1 MEGTS
6 TVAVIL
12 GNENFVAKK
21 LEIKLRDQGIKVVRG
36 DYEDIPEKAAYFFD
50 FKGDYLEWLKLN
62 RNQRLVVI
70 KVNGTHGVSRYV
82 EELRPSALNWRI
94 VVGENVYGEGMDENG
109 FLGRAFALAARN
121 KTLVLPSLKQI
132 YRVLAVDDFV
142 EAILKSC
149 FFSGTSEKILIVGG
163 KETNSKIIAE
173 VLVDEAKM
181 TKTQVV
187 QDEGEVEGMGE
198 NLIEET
204 NEILRWQPEINFSE
218 GAKEVVQYFVAKAD
232 TEDRKR
238 VVIKT
243 TPVKVEQPREKVER
257 RFEVEVEPDYVEDS
271 VEAKEEEIEINDVEE
286 EKNDFKLE
294 RFGGQSPLPERKYV
308 KRSEEDEEMDILP
321 SSKFKPLA
329 SSWSGWGSQADM
341 STNDEAELVDL
352 PETPPERDPPLP
364 PASEGRGEIK
374 KEEVVRQ
381 KKKWKF
387 NFKFKPKIKL
397 DIDVKSIG
405 YVALGLWGVFGLSLI
420 LLTIVVVN
428 IVGIPKKILGVQDLI
443 ANGKYPEAVK
453 QIDELSKQNVSW
465 SNTFKSG
472 NVGTMLRA
480 EGEVIDLLNLNLS
493 LVQSGEKVSNGMFG
507 EKDVDIKTEIQ
518 KVEKNLDEVISKMG
532 ILQGRL
538 SGQWSGM
545 PGRFREDILKFK
557 ERLELERETAENVR
571 KVLPVL
577 PEMLGLDGKRREYMV
592 LLQNEN
598 ELRPSGG
605 FIGSY
610 AILSF
615 EGGKFLGFE
624 VKDVYE
630 ADGQLKGHVEP
641 PAEIK
646 KYLGEAG
653 WFMRDSN
660 WQASFPLVSKDVQ
673 WFLEK
678 ETGRKVDGVIALNL
692 AAVKEVLKVTGEVYV
707 ADFKEKV
714 NYTNLYEQA
723 EYYSET
729 KFFAGSVQ
737 KASFLGAVSKQLMEE
752 IKLAKGSK
760 GQQLLMAVVDLL
772 NRNEVQIVMNEPTAA
787 ATLFEAGWDGSI
799 YEGKCNGDKCFADYL
814 YIVESNFGVN
824 KANYFLYRNVE
835 RQIDIGDKIIKNN
848 LKIVYENT
856 AKTSAWPGGDYKN
869 YLRIYVPSDANIQ
882 EINWSENNSG
892 EKKIVNGDA
901 LKTNI
906 MGSKKELGF
915 LVTVPVGK
923 KISVE
928 VKYTNNINLATV
940 DKFSY
945 LNYVQKQSGFG
956 DTGMVTLISMP
967 DNWRINAVEPAA
979 SVVGGKL
986 LFNQKLDKDIKM
998 GVEISR

>member
-12 GNENFVAKK
+12 GNDNFVAGK
-21 LEIKLRDQGIKVVRG
+21 LEVKLKDQGIKVVRG
-36 DYEDIPEKAAYFFD
+36 DYEDIPEKTAYFFD
-50 FKGDYLEWLKLN
+50 FRGDYLTWLKLN
-62 RNQRLVVI
+62 RNQKLVVV
-70 KVNGTHGVSRYV
+70 KVNGTLGVSRWV
-82 EELRPSALNWRI
+82 EELRPSGLNWRI
-94 VVGENVYGEGMDENG
+94 VVGENVFGEGMDENG
-109 FLGRAFALAARN
+109 FLGRAFVLAARN

-142 EAILKSC
+142 EAILKAC
-149 FFSGTSEKILIVGG
+149 FFSGTSEKILVVGG
-163 KETNSKIIAE
+163 RETNSKIIAE
-173 VLVDEAKM
+173 VLVDQAKM

-187 QDEGEVEGMGE
+187 QDEREIEGMGE
-198 NLIEET
+198 KLIEET
-204 NEILRWQPEINFSE
+204 NEILRWQPEISFSE

-238 VVIKT
+238 VAIKT
-243 TPVKVEQPREKVER
+243 IPIKVEEKREKVER
-257 RFEVEVEPDYVEDS
+257 RFEVEVE
-271 VEAKEEEIEINDVEE
+271 EEEIEDRDFEIEDELQPTPNPSLDKEG
-286 EKNDFKLE
+286 KDFKLE
-294 RFGGQSPLPERKYV
+294 RFGVSPLPERKFI
-308 KRSEEDEEMDILP
+308 KRSEEDEEMDVLP

-329 SSWSGWGSQADM
+329 SSWSGWGSQAIM
-341 STNDEAELVDL
+341 SQLDDRDTSLVDL
-352 PETPPERDPPLP
+352 PETPPEKNP
-364 PASEGRGEIK
+364 PASAASEWQGDISENREEK
-374 KEEVVRQ
+374 KRER
-381 KKKWKF
+381 KKRWKL
-387 NFKFKPKIKL
+387 NF
-397 DIDVKSIG
+397 DVKNIG
-405 YVALGLWGVFGLSLI
+405 YVVMSLWGAFGVFLI
-420 LLTIVVVN
+420 ILTIIIVN
-428 IVGIPKKILGVQDLI
+428 IVTIPKKILGVQNLI
-443 ANGKYPEAVK
+443 SNGKYVK
-453 QIDELSKQNVSW
+453 ATSDIEELTKQNTNWLKAFGGGS
-465 SNTFKSG
+465 
-472 NVGTMLRA
+472 VGTVLRA
-480 EGEVIDLLNLNLS
+480 EGEVIDLLSLSINLA
-493 LVQSGEKVSNGMFG
+493 QSGDKISQGMFG
-507 EKDVDIKTEIQ
+507 EKEVDIKAELQ
-518 KVEKNLDEVISKMG
+518 KVAKILDEVISKMG

-538 SGQWSGM
+538 SGRWSGI
-545 PGRFREDILKFK
+545 PGRFREDLTKFK
-557 ERLELERETAENVR
+557 DKLLVEREGAENVR
-571 KVLPVL
+571 KILPIL

-598 ELRPSGG
+598 EIRPSGG

-615 EGGKFLGFE
+615 EGGRFLGFE
-624 VKDVYE
+624 VKDIYE

-678 ETGRKVDGVIALNL
+678 ETGRKVDGVIGLNL
-692 AAVKEVLKVTGEVYV
+692 AAVKAVLKVTGEVYV

-714 NYTNLYEQA
+714 NQTNLYEQA

-752 IKLAKGSK
+752 IKIAKGSK
-760 GQQLLMAVVDLL
+760 GQELLMAVVDLL
-772 NRNEVQIVMNEPTAA
+772 NRNEVQIVLNEKVAA
-787 ATLFEAGWDGSI
+787 ETLLEAGWDGSI

-814 YIVESNFGVN
+814 YIVEANFGVN
-824 KANYFLYRNVE
+824 KANYFLYRNIE
-835 RQIDIGDKIIKNN
+835 RQIEIGEKVIRNT

-856 AKTSAWPGGDYKN
+856 AKSSAWPGGDYKN
-869 YLRIYVPSDANIQ
+869 YMRVYVPSDAEIQ
-882 EINWSENNSG
+882 EVNWSEGNSG
-892 EKKIVNGDA
+892 EKKIVSGDA
-901 LKTNI
+901 LKINI
-906 MGSKKELGF
+906 MGSKKEIGF

-923 KISVE
+923 KIVVE
-928 VKYTNNINLATV
+928 VKYTNNINLATI

-945 LNYVQKQSGFG
+945 LNYVQRQSGYG
-956 DTGMVTLISMP
+956 DTGMVTLVSMP

-986 LFNQKLDKDIKM
+986 LFNQKLDRDIKM